1 MRGEEMLKAFTEK
14 NYQKTLTKVN
24 DRIYHFLG
32 YSHSNAIAIIG
43 DTSVILVDTLDCD
56 GYAREMK
63 EELKKITDKPVKT
76 LIYTHGHPDH
86 RGGAGAFADTVEE
99 IIAFAPQ
106 KPMLKYYDKLN
117 DILGKRGK
125 FQHGYG
131 LTDEEAICQGIG
143 IREGKETGKGS
154 YQFLAP
160 TTVYKE
166 HQVERVIDG
175 VKMKLVSAIGES
187 DDQIYIWLEDD
198 KVICTGDNYYGC
210 WPNLYAIRG
219 TQYRDIA
226 AWVDTLEEI
235 LSYDA
240 DALLPGHT
248 KPLIGKALIKDQVG
262 TFKDAIAYVLHT
274 TLDCMNRGM
283 SMSETVEAVKLPEEY
298 ASKDYLGEF
307 YGTVEWSVKS
317 IYCGY
322 FGWFDG
328 NAVNLMPVSDREYQ
342 NALLEMIP
350 QETLNAKID
359 QAMAAEN
366 YQLALQLA
374 DLAGD
379 TEKKKQAMLL
389 RAGQMTSA
397 NARHYLIASAK
408 AL

>member
-166 HQVERVIDG
+166 HQVDRIIDG

-248 KPLIGKALIKDQVG
+248 KPLIGKALIREQVG

-317 IYCGY
+317 IYSGY

-328 NAVNLMPVSDREYQ
+328 NAVNLMPVSDHEYQ
-342 NALLEMIP
+342 NALLELIP
-350 QETLNAKID
+350 QEALNAKID

>member
-175 VKMKLVSAIGES
+175 VKMKLVSAVGES

-274 TLDCMNRGM
+274 TLDCMNHGM
-283 SMSETVEAVKLPEEY
+283 SMSETVEAVKLPETY
-298 ASKDYLGEF
+298 AAKDYLGEF

-342 NALLEMIP
+342 NALLELIP
-350 QETLNAKID
+350 QEALNAKIN

>member
-43 DTSVILVDTLDCD
+43 DTSIILVDTLDCD
-56 GYAREMK
+56 GYAQEMK
-63 EELKKITDKPVKT
+63 AELKKITDKPVKT

-117 DILGKRGK
+117 DVLGKRGR

-175 VKMKLVSAIGES
+175 VKMKLVSAVGES

-248 KPLIGKALIKDQVG
+248 KPLIGKALIQDQVG

-298 ASKDYLGEF
+298 AKKDYLGEY

-317 IYCGY
+317 IYSGY

-342 NALLEMIP
+342 AALLELIP
-350 QETLNAKID
+350 QEALNAKID
-359 QAMAAEN
+359 QAMAEEN

-374 DLAGD
+374 DLAGN

>member
-1 MRGEEMLKAFTEK
+1 
-14 NYQKTLTKVN
+14 
-24 DRIYHFLG
+24 
-32 YSHSNAIAIIG
+32 
-43 DTSVILVDTLDCD
+43 
-56 GYAREMK
+56 
-63 EELKKITDKPVKT
+63 
-76 LIYTHGHPDH
+76 
-86 RGGAGAFADTVEE
+86 
-99 IIAFAPQ
+99 
-106 KPMLKYYDKLN
+106 
-117 DILGKRGK
+117 
-125 FQHGYG
+125 
-131 LTDEEAICQGIG
+131 
-143 IREGKETGKGS
+143 
-154 YQFLAP
+154 
-160 TTVYKE
+160 
-166 HQVERVIDG
+166 
-175 VKMKLVSAIGES
+175 
-187 DDQIYIWLEDD
+187 
-198 KVICTGDNYYGC
+198 VICTGDNYYGC

-283 SMSETVEAVKLPEEY
+283 SMSETVEAVKLPKEY

-328 NAVNLMPVSDREYQ
+328 NAVNLMPASDREYQ
-342 NALLEMIP
+342 NALLELIP
-350 QETLNAKID
+350 QEALNAKID
-359 QAMAAEN
+359 QAMADEN